1 MNIFFA
7 SSPSQET
14 QPHVVFAFER
24 DLTQGAKD
32 MDARVGG
39 ALTKALGASRFKG
52 KVGEVLDVRAPAGVA
67 ATRVMLVGLGEKG
80 KLTTLA
86 ASKVGGAIYAALAMT
101 GERGVQ
107 VLLGDT
113 HTDKV
118 DTATLGACLG
128 HGALLRSW
136 RCDQFKTK
144 LKDDEKPA
152 LADVTIVSPD
162 HAKAKDQFAPLEALA
177 KGVFLTRDVVT
188 LPPNLLYP
196 LSYAKR
202 IKDELTPLGV
212 EVEILDLATITKMG
226 MGALVGVGQGSVQDS
241 CVVVMQWK
249 GDAKDKAPVA
259 FIGKGVTFDT
269 GGISIKPAANMD
281 EMKYD
286 MAGSAA
292 VVGVIRALAGR
303 KAKVNAVGVVGL
315 VENMPSGSA
324 QRPGDIVTT
333 LSGQTV
339 EVLNTDAEG
348 RLVLADVL
356 WYAKE
361 RFKPQFMVNLAT
373 LTGAI
378 VVALGDQFAG
388 LFSNNDALCD
398 KLVEAGKAT
407 GEKLWRLPLDEA
419 YDKDIDSP
427 IADMQNISNGR
438 KAGSITAAQF
448 LQRFVGETPW
458 AHLDIAGTAW
468 AYKDETLHAK
478 GATGYGVRLLESLV
492 RTHYEG

>member
-1 MNIFFA
+1 MDIIFA
-7 SSPSQET
+7 AAPTKDT
-14 QPHVVFAFER
+14 QPHVVFTFER
-24 DLTQGAKD
+24 DLTEGAKD
-32 MDARVGG
+32 MDGRVGG
-39 ALTKALGASRFKG
+39 ALTRALEASRFKG
-52 KVGEVLDVRAPAGVA
+52 KVGEVLDLRAPTGIN
-67 ATRVMLVGLGEKG
+67 ATRLVLVGLGKQD
-80 KLTTLA
+80 KFNALA
-86 ASKVGGAIYAALAMT
+86 AAKVGGAIYGALAMS
-101 GERGVQ
+101 GETGVQ
-107 VLLGDT
+107 VIVGGA
-113 HTDKV
+113 HADKV
-118 DTATLGACLG
+118 DETAFAATLGQ
-128 HGALLRSW
+128 GALLRSW
-136 RCDQFKTK
+136 RCDRFKTK
-144 LKDDEKPA
+144 QKEDEKPA
-152 LADVTIVSPD
+152 LKEVTVITSD
-162 HAKAKDQFAPLEALA
+162 ATKAKEQFTPLEALA
-177 KGVFLTRDVVT
+177 KGVFFTREVVT
-188 LPPNLLYP
+188 LPPNILYP
-196 LSYAKR
+196 LSYAQR
-202 IKDELTPLGV
+202 IKEELTPLGV
-212 EVEILDLATITKMG
+212 EVEILELATITKMG

-249 GDAKDKAPVA
+249 GGAKDATPVA

-269 GGISIKPAANMD
+269 GGISIKPASNMD

-339 EVLNTDAEG
+339 EILNTDAEG

-398 KLVEAGKAT
+398 KLVSAGKET

-468 AYKDETLHAK
+468 AYKDESLHAK
-478 GATGYGVRLLESLV
+478 GATGYGVRLLENLV